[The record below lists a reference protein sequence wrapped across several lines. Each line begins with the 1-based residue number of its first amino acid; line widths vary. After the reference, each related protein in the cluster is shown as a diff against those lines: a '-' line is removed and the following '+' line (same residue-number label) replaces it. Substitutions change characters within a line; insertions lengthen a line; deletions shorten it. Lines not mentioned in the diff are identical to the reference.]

1 MFDKI
6 KKAILGDPKSV
17 AKKTQ
22 QSKKQKKK
30 TQKEIATEKNEPWVG
45 VLGMEVDIETLE
57 QGAFELDWNDQ
68 FVAKLIRA
76 GYQGKTDADIVDRWF
91 QSVCRNVVLES
102 YEKEQA
108 LQRSER
114 IDENR
119 TIYK

>member
-22 QSKKQKKK
+22 QSKNQKKK

>member
-1 MFDKI
+1 MFDKT

-22 QSKKQKKK
+22 QSKNQKKK

>member
-22 QSKKQKKK
+22 QSKNQKKK

-91 QSVCRNVVLES
+91 QSVCRNVVSES

-108 LQRSER
+108 MGNVEN
-114 IDENR
+114 IDEHRNA
-119 TIYK
+119 YK